1 MHSAF
6 RCFAHSQC
14 IARPLHSA
22 HCTKASM
29 NIALG
34 CVCMC
39 TMHCITHAFY
49 TRVPMYGA
57 FHCLC
62 TCTMHCI
69 ACGWCTAFLVHACC
83 ALHGLRMVQIC
94 TEHGASHCSC
104 TCRTPFIAS
113 LWCISQQDGH
123 AGCIVLHTH
132 MQHAL
137 HGLCMVHH
145 INHAHTQHVA
155 LPLHDALSCPC
166 MTCCIDHALFI
177 LHQTAHA

>member
-6 RCFAHSQC
+6 HCFAHSQC

-22 HCTKASM
+22 HCTKVSM
-29 NIALG
+29 NIALD

-39 TMHCITHAFY
+39 TMHCIAHAFY
-49 TRVPMYGA
+49 TRLPMYGA

-62 TCTMHCI
+62 MCTMHCV
-69 ACGWCTAFLVHACC
+69 ACGWCTAFLVHTCC

-94 TEHGASHCSC
+94 TELPVHDALHCSC
-104 TCRTPFIAS
+104 TCRMPFIAS
-113 LWCISQQDGH
+113 LWCISQQGGH
-123 AGCIVLHTH
+123 AGCIALHMR

-155 LPLHDALSCPC
+155 LPLHDALNYPYI
-166 MTCCIDHALFI
+166 MHCIDH
-177 LHQTAHA
+177 THA